1 MAQSLARFRL
11 PRRAHWIVAA
21 ALLAGLL
28 LFLAIWTSDRQR
40 GFYSVDPNAPGTAEG
55 QVDVFEPLPTP
66 LPADGRDTAFPVP
79 PAGIE
84 SRPAAAIESPAR
96 PAPPSSRPATPP
108 PAVTPATSRAA
119 YVAPVPVS
127 QPPPRYP
134 PAALRQG
141 ASGRVEVQVDVGPD
155 GVPTSVSVANGSG
168 NRELDRAALDA
179 VRRWRFKPATADGQ
193 PAVGRVTVPI
203 QFTLGDAR

>member
-1 MAQSLARFRL
+1 MAQPPARFRL

-40 GFYSVDPNAPGTAEG
+40 GFYSVDPSAPGTAEG

-84 SRPAAAIESPAR
+84 SRPAASIAPPVR
-96 PAPPSSRPATPP
+96 PVPPSSRPATPP
-108 PAVTPATSRAA
+108 AVTPAPPRAA

-127 QPPPRYP
+127 QPSPRYP

-141 ASGRVEVQVDVGPD
+141 ASGRVDVRVDVGPD
-155 GVPTSVSVANGSG
+155 GVPTSVSVAGGSG

-193 PAVGRVTVPI
+193 PSVGSVTVPI
-203 QFTLGDAR
+203 QFTLGDTR